1 MNRLLPLI
9 VAGITVSV
17 NAAGPALL
25 RRDADQ
31 LKQKIATINQRGANS
46 ARRPA
51 RTTVT
56 EREVN
61 AYLAFEAADEFP
73 TGVVDPSVTILGT
86 DRVTGRAV
94 VDLDR
99 VRQQRNPTSLLDPV
113 RYLRGRLMVKV
124 TGLVHAKDGVG
135 RFEFEEADVA
145 GVPIPKFLLQQI
157 VSYYSRSSARPSG
170 IGLDDAVSL
179 PSGIQEIRVERGQAI
194 VLQ

>member
-1 MNRLLPLI
+1 MNRFLPFI
-9 VAGITVSV
+9 VAACLTSV
-17 NAAGPALL
+17 DAAGPAPLK
-25 RRDADQ
+25 RDADQ
-31 LKQKIATINQRGANS
+31 LKQKIAAINQRGADKV
-46 ARRPA
+46 RRGA

-61 AYLAFEAADEFP
+61 AYLAFEAANDLP
-73 TGVVDPSVTILGT
+73 TGVVDPSVSILGT

-124 TGLVHAKDGVG
+124 TGLVHARDGVG
-135 RFEFEEADVA
+135 RFEFEEADIA
-145 GVPIPKFLLQQI
+145 GVPIPKLLLQQI

-170 IGLDDAVSL
+170 IGLDDEIAL
-179 PSGIQEIRVERGQAI
+179 PSRIQEIRVERGQAI

>member
-1 MNRLLPLI
+1 MNRLLPFI
-9 VAGITVSV
+9 VAACLAPVG
-17 NAAGPALL
+17 AAGPAPLK
-25 RRDADQ
+25 RDADQ
-31 LKQKIATINQRGANS
+31 LKQKIAAINHRGADNS
-46 ARRPA
+46 RRRV

-61 AYLAFEAADEFP
+61 AYLAFEAADDLP
-73 TGVVDPSVTILGT
+73 TGVVEPSVSILGT

-113 RYLRGRLMVKV
+113 RYLRGRMMVKV
-124 TGLVHAKDGVG
+124 TGLVHARGGVG
-135 RFEFEEADVA
+135 RFEFEEADIA

-170 IGLDDAVSL
+170 IGLDDEIAL
-179 PSGIQEIRVERGQAI
+179 PWRIQEIRVERGQAI

>member
-1 MNRLLPLI
+1 MNRFLPFI
-9 VAGITVSV
+9 VAACLTSV
-17 NAAGPALL
+17 DAAGPAPLK
-25 RRDADQ
+25 RDADQ
-31 LKQKIATINQRGANS
+31 LKQKIAAINQRGADKV
-46 ARRPA
+46 RRET

-61 AYLAFEAADEFP
+61 AYLAFEAANELP
-73 TGVVDPSVTILGT
+73 TGVVDPSVSILGT

-124 TGLVHAKDGVG
+124 TGLVRARDGVG
-135 RFEFEEADVA
+135 RFEFEEADIA
-145 GVPIPKFLLQQI
+145 GVPIPKLLLQQI

-170 IGLDDAVSL
+170 IGLDDEIAL
-179 PSGIQEIRVERGQAI
+179 PSRIQEIRVERGQAI

>member
-1 MNRLLPLI
+1 MNRLLPFI
-9 VAGITVSV
+9 VAACLTSV
-17 NAAGPALL
+17 DAAGPAPLK
-25 RRDADQ
+25 RDADQ
-31 LKQKIATINQRGANS
+31 LKQKIAAINQRGSDNV
-46 ARRPA
+46 RQRV

-61 AYLAFEAADEFP
+61 AYLAFEAADNLP
-73 TGVVDPSVTILGT
+73 TGVVDPSVSILGT

-99 VRQQRNPTSLLDPV
+99 VRQQRNPTGLLDPV
-113 RYLRGRLMVKV
+113 RYLTGRLMVKV
-124 TGLVHAKDGVG
+124 TGLVHARDGVG
-135 RFEFEEADVA
+135 RFEFEEADIA

-170 IGLDDAVSL
+170 IGLDDEIAL
-179 PSGIQEIRVERGQAI
+179 PSRIQEIRVERGQAI

>member
-9 VAGITVSV
+9 VVACLTSV
-17 NAAGPALL
+17 RADSPTLVK
-25 RRDADQ
+25 RDADQ
-31 LKQKIATINQRGANS
+31 LKQKIAAINHRGAAS
-46 ARRPA
+46 VRRPA

-61 AYLAFEAADEFP
+61 AYLTFEAADELP
-73 TGVVDPSVTILGT
+73 TGVVDPSVSILGT
-86 DRVTGRAV
+86 DRVTARAV

-99 VRQQRNPTSLLDPV
+99 VRQQRNPASRLDPV
-113 RYLRGRLMVKV
+113 SYLRGRLMVKV
-124 TGLVHAKDGVG
+124 TGLVRARDGVG
-135 RFEFEEADVA
+135 RFEFEEADIA

-170 IGLDDAVSL
+170 IELDDEIAL
-179 PSGIQEIRVERGQAI
+179 PSRIQEIRVERGQAI